1 MGEIFLILSNWALNV
16 NMYVELE
23 KEKLARKDGKQER
36 RKDIF
41 LRMCLQVLLDILG
54 GAQGCPGSYDVSC
67 GQHYSENTLEAVV
80 RALRCSRSLK
90 PGF

>member
-36 RKDIF
+36 NKFQI
-41 LRMCLQVLLDILG
+41 G
-54 GAQGCPGSYDVSC
+54 NGSNENR
-67 GQHYSENTLEAVV
+67 SEKAVY
-80 RALRCSRSLK
+80 K
-90 PGF
+90 ET